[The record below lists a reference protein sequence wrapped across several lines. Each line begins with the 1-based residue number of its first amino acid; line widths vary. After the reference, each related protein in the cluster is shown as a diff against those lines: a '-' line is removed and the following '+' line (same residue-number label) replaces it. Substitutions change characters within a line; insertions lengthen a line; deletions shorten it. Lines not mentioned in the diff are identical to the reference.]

1 MVWFNVFLHCQ
12 LTQVEADLLS
22 MPIKWLVLETP
33 HPEELVV
40 AAARL
45 KYDKSCSGRVDIFCA
60 TGSTGEIRVSVMKRL
75 LSVVES
81 VSYNIG
87 LRCLVLEAA
96 QWRTD
101 LDTLFTS
108 CGYVENSGY
117 MWPED
122 KQHML
127 TRPTMVLQY
136 HKSFTVRGDG
146 NSCNTGWYC
155 PVRF

>member
-1 MVWFNVFLHCQ
+1 M
-12 LTQVEADLLS
+12 EADLLS

-45 KYDKSCSGRVDIFCA
+45 KYDKSRSGSVDIFCA
-60 TGSTGEIRVSVMKRL
+60 TGSTEEIRVSVMKRL

-108 CGYVENSGY
+108 CGYVENSGH

-136 HKSFTVRGDG
+136 HKAFPAQGAAGASSETG
-146 NSCNTGWYC
+146 SCWYGASHNAYC
-155 PVRF
+155 KH